1 MKGTPTQCYCFIVY
15 STGNPTNY
23 WPLEDHTNMI
33 NLRGDL
39 WGTFNGTVG
48 TTRGARLG
56 AVYTSGRDAVIN
68 LGEVRDVCFT
78 DPLSCV
84 SGFTVSLWLKQRPIS
99 VAQEFVSIGDKNKE
113 EEATFSL
120 FQQDGRM
127 EKHLAVRVSAS
138 SRRCVYAFSVPQ
150 SLWSHYVFVWN
161 TTQLL
166 IFRNSH
172 MVNEFLNKDELC
184 TEETENST
192 KLPVVILKGDAVFDD
207 FKIWNRTLQPNEVEE
222 MYSCVKGNTTPVTL
236 RPNKTLFSFPK

>member
-1 MKGTPTQCYCFIVY
+1 
-15 STGNPTNY
+15 
-23 WPLEDHTNMI
+23 MI
-33 NLRGDL
+33 NLKGDL

-84 SGFTVSLWLKQRPIS
+84 SGFTVSLWLKQRTIS

-120 FQQDGRM
+120 FQQDGRL
-127 EKHLAVRVSAS
+127 EKHFAVRVSAS

-150 SLWSHYVFVWN
+150 SLWSHYAFVWN

-172 MVNEFLNKDELC
+172 MVNEFLNSNGSC
-184 TEETENST
+184 TKETQKPT

-207 FKIWNRTLQPNEVEE
+207 LKIWNRTLQQNEVAE
-222 MYSCVKGNTTPVTL
+222 MYSCVKGNNITPVTL
-236 RPNKTLFSFPK
+236 RPNKTFFSLFPSGGTGFAVVSSSDS